1 MLYLN
6 IDILKGISTK
16 ELAMSKILYTKIL
29 QSKLLIK
36 IETFPV
42 IFEVSANI
50 NLLNGASKVSK
61 LHGLVRGHALYQA
74 P

>member
-1 MLYLN
+1 
-6 IDILKGISTK
+6 
-16 ELAMSKILYTKIL
+16 MSKVLYTKIL
-29 QSKLLIK
+29 QSKPLIK

-50 NLLNGASKVSK
+50 SLLNGASKVSK
-61 LHGLVRGHALYQA
+61 LHGFVRGHALYQA

>member
-16 ELAMSKILYTKIL
+16 VLAMSKILYTKIL
-29 QSKLLIK
+29 QGKPLIK
-36 IETFPV
+36 IGTFPV

-61 LHGLVRGHALYQA
+61 LHGFVRGHALYQA